1 MKVMANKEE
10 MKQKNELLDLFT
22 TRNIYAEVAL
32 SQIPRLLS
40 LMDRKKSSKT
50 YGSFDRNYWQYKVID
65 FPGASFQ
72 IAILPLAMVYT
83 TEYPNNIYYK
93 HYKIR
98 EWAIAAM
105 EFLSEIQNHDGGF
118 NQDYPYIWSVAGVAF
133 PAYSVSEAYLL
144 LSKELNHPSKEIIIE
159 MLKKAGKWLLNSNDV
174 KVTNQESGA
183 AMALY
188 NIYQIT
194 GDDKYRDG
202 AENKIRRIL
211 KNQSPDGWFYEYGGG
226 DPGYLTLGIDY
237 LAKYYQKTGDKD
249 LLKSLKKSVDFV
261 SYFIHPNGTMGG
273 EYASRNTEF
282 IIPSGFEILSEEI
295 PLASAI
301 ADSNIHALN
310 QGLTIEP
317 MTFDNIYLCF
327 ALHYYFQ
334 AYDNFQPRTRNVAL
348 PYTKSLITKYFPY
361 SKYIA
366 IKRER
371 YYMVIGAS
379 KGGVLRI
386 YNCTKE
392 KSDLIF
398 SDCGFIGTLSNGKIV
413 SNQWLDY
420 SNEVTLDEDKNI
432 ISISGTFHKLSQV
445 LPSSTKFIFS
455 RIGLPLISKIPF
467 ARNYLYQQLRKL
479 MITGSP
485 TIPIEFTR
493 KISYTGEKISISD
506 ILNFKKNFQFK
517 YFNVDD
523 KFSTIYGQ
531 SKEFFQKQEL
541 SNIKP
546 IPEDNLAEFITGR
559 CKLSIVREIY
569 PDSKEL
575 KYEIKVG
582 NQKISGD
589 LK

>member
-1 MKVMANKEE
+1 MESERRNGIMNK
-10 MKQKNELLDLFT
+10 KISNN
-22 TRNIYAEVAL
+22 NIYAEVAL

-50 YGSFDRNYWQYKVID
+50 YGSFDRDYWRYNSID

-72 IAILPLAMVYT
+72 IAILPLAKIYT
-83 TEYPNNIYYK
+83 KEYPSNIYYK
-93 HYKIR
+93 HHKIR
-98 EWAIAAM
+98 
-105 EFLSEIQNHDGGF
+105 D
-118 NQDYPYIWSVAGVAF
+118 WSVAGVAF
-133 PAYSVSEAYLL
+133 PTYSSSEAYLL
-144 LSKELNHPSKEIIIE
+144 LSKELNHSSKEIIKK
-159 MLKKAGKWLLNSNDV
+159 MLEKAGKWLLNSNDMN
-174 KVTNQESGA
+174 VTNQEAGA

-194 GDDKYRDG
+194 GDDRYRDG
-202 AENKIRRIL
+202 AEGKIRRIL

-226 DPGYLTLGIDY
+226 DPGYLTLCIDY
-237 LAKYYQKTGDKD
+237 LANYYQKTGDEE
-249 LLKSLKKSVDFV
+249 LLKSLKKSVEFI
-261 SYFIHPNGTMGG
+261 SYFVHPNGTIGG

-327 ALHYYFQ
+327 TLHSYLQ
-334 AYDNFQPRTRNVAL
+334 AYDNFQPRIYNDVVL
-348 PYTKSLITKYFPY
+348 PHTKPLIAKYFPH
-361 SKYIA
+361 SKYIV
-366 IKRER
+366 IKKND

-379 KGGVLRI
+379 KGGIIRV
-386 YNCTKE
+386 YNCKS

-420 SNEVTLDEDKNI
+420 SNEVTFDEDKGI
-432 ISISGTFHKLSQV
+432 ISISGRFHEISQV
-445 LPSSTKFIFS
+445 LPSSTKLVLS

-467 ARNYLYQQLRKL
+467 ARNYLYQQLRKR
-479 MITGSP
+479 MITGSSA
-485 TIPIEFTR
+485 IPLEFTR
-493 KISYTGEKISISD
+493 RISYNDKKILISD
-506 ILNFKKNFQFK
+506 IVNFNKNFQFK
-517 YFNVDD
+517 YFNIED

-531 SKEFFQKQEL
+531 AKEFFQRQEL
-541 SNIKP
+541 SNIRP
-546 IPEDNLAEFITGR
+546 IPEDNLAEFIKGR

-569 PDSKEL
+569 PNSKEL
-575 KYEIKVG
+575 KYEIKVDS
-582 NQKISGD
+582 QKLSGD
-589 LK
+589 VK

>member
-1 MKVMANKEE
+1 MISKKIN
-10 MKQKNELLDLFT
+10 N
-22 TRNIYAEVAL
+22 NIYAEVAL

-50 YGSFDRNYWQYKVID
+50 YGCFDRNYWRYNTID

-72 IAILPLAMVYT
+72 IATLPLAMVYT
-83 TEYPNNIYYK
+83 KEYPNNIYYK
-93 HYKIR
+93 HPKIR
-98 EWAIAAM
+98 DWAIAAM
-105 EFLSEIQNHDGGF
+105 EFLAKIQNPDGGF
-118 NQDYPYIWSVAGVAF
+118 SHDYPYIWSVAVVAF
-133 PAYSVSEAYLL
+133 PIYSVSEAYLL
-144 LSKELNHPSKEIIIE
+144 LSKELKPSSKEIIIE
-159 MLKKAGKWLLNSNDV
+159 MVEKAGNWLLNTNDM
-174 KVTNQESGA
+174 KVTNQEAGA
-183 AMALY
+183 AVTLY

-194 GDDKYRDG
+194 GDDTYRNG

-237 LAKYYQKTGDKD
+237 LAKYYQKIGDKD

-282 IIPSGFEILSEEI
+282 IIPSGFEILSEKI

-310 QGLTIEP
+310 QGLIMEP

-327 ALHYYFQ
+327 TLHSYLQ
-334 AYDNFQPRTRNVAL
+334 AYDNFQPRIYNDVVL
-348 PYTKSLITKYFPY
+348 PHTKPLITKYFPH
-361 SKYIA
+361 SKYIV
-366 IKRER
+366 IKKSD
-371 YYMVIGAS
+371 YYMIIGAS
-379 KGGVLRI
+379 KGGVIRI

-398 SDCGFIGTLSNGKIV
+398 SDCGFIGVLTNGKIV

-420 SNEVTLDEDKNI
+420 SNEVTFNEDKGI
-432 ISISGTFHKLSQV
+432 IRISGTFHELSQV
-445 LPSSTKFIFS
+445 LPSSTKLVFS

-467 ARNYLYQQLRKL
+467 ARKYLYQQLRKR

-485 TIPIEFTR
+485 TIPMEFTR
-493 KISYTGEKISISD
+493 QISYNDEKISISD
-506 ILNFKKNFQFK
+506 IVNFNKNFQFE
-517 YFNVDD
+517 YFNIED

-531 SKEFFQKQEL
+531 AKEFFQRQEL
-541 SNIKP
+541 SNIRP
-546 IPEDNLAEFITGR
+546 IPEDNLAEFIKGR
-559 CKLSIVREIY
+559 CKLSILREIY

-575 KYEIKVG
+575 EYEIKLD
-582 NQKISGD
+582 NQKLSGD
-589 LK
+589 VK

>member
-273 EYASRNTEF
+273 EYASRNNLVLIEGIE
-282 IIPSGFEILSEEI
+282 IISEAEKRGFKPKVGRFPFSALGRALAERHGEGFVRIVADESSGRILGAQMVGAHVSELIAEIA
-295 PLASAI
+295 LAMR
-301 ADSNIHALN
+301 NN
-310 QGLTIEP
+310 LTIEQLARAVRP
-317 MTFDNIYLCF
+317 HPTYSEI
-327 ALHYYFQ
+327 
-334 AYDNFQPRTRNVAL
+334 
-348 PYTKSLITKYFPY
+348 ITEAAEA
-361 SKYIA
+361 A
-366 IKRER
+366 I
-371 YYMVIGAS
+371 
-379 KGGVLRI
+379 
-386 YNCTKE
+386 
-392 KSDLIF
+392 
-398 SDCGFIGTLSNGKIV
+398 
-413 SNQWLDY
+413 W
-420 SNEVTLDEDKNI
+420 
-432 ISISGTFHKLSQV
+432 
-445 LPSSTKFIFS
+445 
-455 RIGLPLISKIPF
+455 
-467 ARNYLYQQLRKL
+467 
-479 MITGSP
+479 
-485 TIPIEFTR
+485 
-493 KISYTGEKISISD
+493 
-506 ILNFKKNFQFK
+506 
-517 YFNVDD
+517 
-523 KFSTIYGQ
+523 
-531 SKEFFQKQEL
+531 
-541 SNIKP
+541 KP
-546 IPEDNLAEFITGR
+546 IHILMR
-559 CKLSIVREIY
+559 
-569 PDSKEL
+569 
-575 KYEIKVG
+575 
-582 NQKISGD
+582 
-589 LK
+589 